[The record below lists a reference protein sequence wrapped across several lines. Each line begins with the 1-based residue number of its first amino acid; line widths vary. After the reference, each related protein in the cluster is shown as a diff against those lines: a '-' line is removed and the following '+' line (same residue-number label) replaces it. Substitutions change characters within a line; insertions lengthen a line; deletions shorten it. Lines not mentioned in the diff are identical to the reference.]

1 VSAAPRPAG
10 GHSLLKRF
18 VLVAAVFLA
27 ACAQAVSI
35 AWPIST
41 LTSDIGGTQDVIVRG
56 DSLWW
61 LQLLA
66 QAVLAAFLFSA
77 RSARSA
83 GLLLWAGATV
93 WLSAVFWWLYI
104 ALNTYGGLPATLS
117 ATAVIALAAALALYY
132 GIVGW
137 ALWHWRGTSPLV
149 RSLAFAAGWTMA
161 ELARGT
167 WLTGFGWGA
176 VGYAHLDGP
185 LAWYLPWFGSYGV
198 GFLAAWVAAALALL
212 ARGQW
217 RPALLAVLVLGVPT
231 LLPTAWNHWTHA
243 SGTLQVTLLQGNIAQ
258 GEKFEASSGIP
269 MALQWYADELRAA
282 QTDLVVAP
290 ETAIPMLPEQ
300 LPAGYWQALQQHFA
314 STQTTALVGIPLGNF
329 SQGYT
334 NSVLGLAAGQ
344 ATPWRYDKHHLVP
357 FGEFIP
363 PLFKW
368 FTRMMNIPLGDF
380 NRGGLGQPALAVKG
394 ERVAANICYE
404 DLYGEELAVRFAN
417 PGQAPT
423 VFANVSNLAWFDDSV
438 AIDQHLNISRA
449 RALEFQRSFVRAT
462 NTGATAIV
470 DYQAKVVARLPG
482 ATQGVLVGTV
492 EGRTGLTPFAWWASR
507 WGLWPIWLVCL
518 GCVAVAWAMTR
529 HARSAGAPVK

>member
-1 VSAAPRPAG
+1 M
-10 GHSLLKRF
+10 
-18 VLVAAVFLA
+18 LVATIFLA
-27 ACAQAVSI
+27 ACAQAASI
-35 AWPIST
+35 AWPIPDFASY
-41 LTSDIGGTQDVIVRG
+41 GGSEQVGLLRG
-56 DSLWW
+56 DNLWW

-66 QAVLAAFLFSA
+66 QAVLAALVFSA
-77 RSARSA
+77 TSARFA
-83 GLLLWAGATV
+83 GLSLWAGATV

-104 ALNTYGGLPATLS
+104 ALNTYGGLPAALS
-117 ATAVIALAAALALYY
+117 VTAVVTLAAALALYY
-132 GIVGW
+132 GIAGW
-137 ALWHWRGTSPLV
+137 ALWYVRETAPLV
-149 RSLAFAAGWTMA
+149 RSLAFAAVWTMA

-198 GFLAAWVAAALALL
+198 GFLAAWVAAVLALL
-212 ARGQW
+212 VRRQW
-217 RPALLAVLVLGVPT
+217 RPALLAALVLSVPA
-231 LLPTAWNHWTHA
+231 LLPPAWNHWTHA
-243 SGTLQVTLLQGNIAQ
+243 GGTLQVTLLQGNIAQ
-258 GEKFEASSGIP
+258 GEKFQASTGIP

-290 ETAIPMLPEQ
+290 ETAIPLLPEQ
-300 LPAGYWQALQQHFA
+300 LPAGYWESLQQHFA
-314 STQTTALVGIPLGNF
+314 SSQTSALVGIPLGNF
-329 SQGYT
+329 TQGYT

-344 ATPWRYDKHHLVP
+344 TIPWRYDKHHLVP

-368 FTRMMNIPLGDF
+368 FTRMMSIPLGDF
-380 NRGGLGQPALAVKG
+380 NRGGLGQRSLVVKG

-423 VFANVSNLAWFDDSV
+423 VFANVSNLAWFNDSV
-438 AIDQHLNISRA
+438 AIDQHLNISRV
-449 RALEFQRSFVRAT
+449 RALEFQRPFMRAT

-482 ATQGVLVGTV
+482 KAQGALVGVV

-507 WGLWPIWLVCL
+507 WGLWPIWWVCL
-518 GCVAVAWAMTR
+518 GCVASAWVM
-529 HARSAGAPVK
+529 ARRARYPSAPVK